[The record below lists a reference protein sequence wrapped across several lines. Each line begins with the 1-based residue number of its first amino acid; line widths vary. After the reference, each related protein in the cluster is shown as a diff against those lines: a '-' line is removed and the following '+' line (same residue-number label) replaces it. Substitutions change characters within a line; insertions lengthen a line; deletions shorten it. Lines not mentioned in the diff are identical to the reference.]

1 MLRIIFSFVIVIN
14 WGLCTQG
21 KYCIQNV
28 DDIVCYIPNGIF
40 AGQQETGKEF
50 PPFNGWYN
58 NRGNPSLGIPD
69 ASLTRSLPPHYK
81 DGVYEPSGWERPNVR
96 SISNLIFSGPQGL
109 PSTNNKTALFLFFG
123 EHVMQDILDTSRSGC
138 PPEYFN
144 IMLNASDS
152 HFSTTEMPYERSSY
166 QASNT
171 GYSPNHP
178 REQINGVT
186 SYLDGSQIY
195 GHTKAWSN
203 NLRLLR
209 STCNGRTSASN
220 LFSSQGRATDCRGE
234 LASLDDQGE
243 FPVLNNVGLPLDNSW
258 TTKDH
263 VIESAKRFYRVGS
276 RQGNENPFVLTVGIT
291 WFRHH
296 NWLARNIRDSN
307 PNWSDDD
314 VFNEARIQNIATY
327 QKVLMYEW
335 LPELLGTC
343 SSLNQSQC
351 LNVTPY
357 TAYSSGTSASVSDIF
372 EGTARH
378 FLSTITP
385 PGVFVRSKFNESSGG
400 CEFRPTSSTSP
411 ALSLC
416 NSYWDPAETF
426 KVASI
431 DEITMGMAS
440 QIAELEDNVVTPSL
454 RHNYYG
460 SRRFSR
466 RDLMA
471 TILQKGRD
479 HGLPDY
485 NVAREEFGMQTKA
498 TMMDINQ
505 NLFQS
510 NLQSNGTVIAFYVRF
525 GSVKYVYQSANVIR
539 TLKDLRLGNK
549 RSKCSGFM
557 FIFLTCCETVNDIIG
572 RFWFENV
579 KTTLLSSTKLNE
591 ILNTTF
597 RDVIL
602 RTNPTING
610 SFDLQDNPFLW
621 ATGDSKLFCPQPF
634 QLTENVLEECTP
646 LQRYDYF
653 KSSEVSFPLSFAF
666 FAVFALITLLVM
678 YLVGRQRMKSA
689 LKSKKHITTK
699 KRATIKTSIA
709 SGNVTI
715 CTEILGENVRQIQII
730 LRPENLILIKAVIGN
745 QNLRKIELIQQQ
757 EIKIYC
763 SDGTDRRTLIVR
775 LQEDT
780 YDLVLSF
787 NDSNELDEFF
797 NELHNFVKPL
807 GLECN
812 TFTIPEKHIM
822 EEART
827 KEMRDKQL
835 QNFFRTALSQAIN
848 IESEDLDRPKRKT
861 LKDLVK
867 VNITKSE
874 FAEYLKLKEDSLF
887 VEQMFLVADSDEDG
901 TISFREFLDIM
912 VLFTKGTPKEKAQL
926 MFDMYDL
933 DKSGGLSKEEF
944 TTMLKS
950 MMEMVNSSV
959 DVDDIDNVVDDM
971 MRANGFSSKDSLDL
985 NDFLMLLGQYSDI
998 SNQQSTSNGS
1008 KTYRA
1013 KRQSKYHRYSKR
1025 FKEGH
1030 QTPQRRL
1037 TRKVKTVREDYKTKS
1052 YEKFFVA
1059 LVKLTEHYANHIFC
1073 LSLYSLITAGVFL
1086 NAFFVV
1092 YSKNATGLYGIGGPL
1107 MALARASAA
1116 ALMFNF
1122 STLLLTMC
1130 RNIITFLRETFLHR
1144 FIPFDSAVT
1153 MHRIVAWMALAF
1165 TALHI
1170 LAHGINFYSIVT
1182 QSPDDMACL
1191 FRDMWYPSDYIPTFV
1206 FWLFQTITGIT
1217 GVILTLAIIVM
1228 YVFASNYARR
1238 MIFNWF
1244 RWTHKFGYL
1253 SLYFF
1258 SFVHGSGML
1267 ISSPQFYYYFLV
1279 PGILFTLDKVY
1290 TYSRKKAYISVVRAE
1305 LFPSDVTHLEFK
1317 RPKNFDYKAGQW
1329 VRIACLAQSSS
1340 EYHPFTL
1347 SSAPH
1352 EDTLK
1357 LHIRAVGPWTRNLRN
1372 IYDPNVLRDSPYP
1385 KLFLDGP
1392 FGEGHQDWYK
1402 YEVSVLVGGGIG
1414 VTPFASILKD
1424 LVNRSQSGVA
1434 IRCKAVYFIWVT
1446 RDQKQ
1451 YEWLTDIIQEVEG
1464 KDKKQ
1469 ILNTHIFITQF
1480 PQKFDLRTKMLY
1492 ICEENFQKIAGKSLF
1507 TGLRAITHF
1516 GRPDFPDFFVTLG
1529 EEHSSVETFGVFSC
1543 GPPPMT
1549 EGVEKACAKLNK
1561 YEGPTFSHHF
1571 ENF

>member
-1 MLRIIFSFVIVIN
+1 
-14 WGLCTQG
+14 
-21 KYCIQNV
+21 
-28 DDIVCYIPNGIF
+28 
-40 AGQQETGKEF
+40 
-50 PPFNGWYN
+50 FNGWYN

-69 ASLTRSLPPHYK
+69 SSLTRSLPPHYK

-123 EHVMQDILDTSRSGC
+123 EHVMQDILDTSRPGC

-178 REQINGVT
+178 REQINAVT

-209 STCNGRTSASN
+209 STCNGRTSTSS
-220 LFSSQGRATDCRGE
+220 LFS
-234 LASLDDQGE
+234 
-243 FPVLNNVGLPLDNSW
+243 
-258 TTKDH
+258 
-263 VIESAKRFYRVGS
+263 RVGS
-276 RQGNENPFVLTVGIT
+276 RRGNENPFVLTIGIT

-314 VFNEARIQNIATY
+314 VFNEARIQNIAMY

-335 LPELLGTC
+335 LPGLLGTC

-372 EGTARH
+372 EGAARH

-385 PGVFVRSKFNESSGG
+385 PGVFVRSKFNES
-400 CEFRPTSSTSP
+400 CEFRTTSATSP

-416 NSYWDPAETF
+416 NSYWEPAETF

-431 DEITMGMAS
+431 DGLTMGMAS
-440 QIAELEDNVVTPSL
+440 QIAELEDNVITPSL

-485 NVAREEFGMQTKA
+485 NETFKVASIDELTMGMASQIAELEDNVITPSLRHNYYGSRRFSRRDLMATILQVALFYTKWFVR
-498 TMMDINQ
+498 DHRGSPGE
-505 NLFQS
+505 LFRY
-510 NLQSNGTVIAFYVRF
+510 VIADQF
-525 GSVKYVYQSANVIR
+525 
-539 TLKDLRLGNK
+539 LRLRNG
-549 RSKCSGFM
+549 
-557 FIFLTCCETVNDIIG
+557 D

-579 KTTLLSSTKLNE
+579 KTSLLSSTKLNE

-610 SFDLQDNPFLW
+610 SFDIQDNPFVW
-621 ATGDSKLFCPQPF
+621 ATGDSKLFCPQPY

-653 KSSEVSFPLSFAF
+653 TSSEVSFPLSFAF
-666 FAVFALITLLVM
+666 FGVFALITLLVM

-689 LKSKKHITTK
+689 LKTKKDITTK
-699 KRATIKTSIA
+699 KRATITTSIA

-715 CTEILGENVRQIQII
+715 CTEILEFFVKTVYLEYGCSVHAIMYHEVFD
-730 LRPENLILIKAVIGN
+730 
-745 QNLRKIELIQQQ
+745 
-757 EIKIYC
+757 IY
-763 SDGTDRRTLIVR
+763 
-775 LQEDT
+775 
-780 YDLVLSF
+780 VLSF
-787 NDSNELDEFF
+787 NDSYELDEFF

-807 GLECN
+807 GLKCN
-812 TFTIPEKHIM
+812 TFAIPEKHIM

-835 QNFFRTALSQAIN
+835 QNFFRTALSQAMN

-901 TISFREFLDIM
+901 TISFREFLDII

-926 MFDMYDL
+926 MFNMYDL

-950 MMEMVNSSV
+950 MMEMVNSSA
-959 DVDDIDNVVDDM
+959 DVDNIDSVVDDM

-998 SNQQSTSNGS
+998 SNQHHTCPRNLLIMAGNISVLNNYNGH
-1008 KTYRA
+1008 KTYQA

-1025 FKEGH
+1025 FKEGYVCLLH
-1030 QTPQRRL
+1030 CIKSMFTKLYITHRPQTPQRRL

-1086 NAFFVV
+1086 NAFFYFSVVV
-1092 YSKNATGLYGIGGPL
+1092 YSKYATGLYGIGGPL

-1165 TALHI
+1165 TVHI

-1217 GVILTLAIIVM
+1217 GVILTLALIVM

-1244 RWTHKFGYL
+1244 RWTHKLGYL

-1434 IRCKAVYFIWVT
+1434 ITCKAVYFIWVT
-1446 RDQKQ
+1446 RDQNQ

>member
-1 MLRIIFSFVIVIN
+1 MLRIIISFVIVIN

-21 KYCIQNV
+21 
-28 DDIVCYIPNGIF
+28 
-40 AGQQETGKEF
+40 QQEIGKEF

-69 ASLTRSLPPHYK
+69 SSLTRSLPPHYK

-123 EHVMQDILDTSRSGC
+123 EHVMQDILDTSRPGC

-178 REQINGVT
+178 REQINAVT

-209 STCNGRTSASN
+209 STCNGRTSTSS

-243 FPVLNNVGLPLDNSW
+243 FPALNNVGLPLDNSW

-263 VIESAKRFYRVGS
+263 VIQSAKRFYRVGS
-276 RQGNENPFVLTVGIT
+276 RRGNENPFVLTIGIT

-314 VFNEARIQNIATY
+314 VFNEARIQNIAMY

-335 LPELLGTC
+335 LPGLLGTC

-372 EGTARH
+372 EGAARH

-385 PGVFVRSKFNESSGG
+385 PGVFVRSKFNESSGS
-400 CEFRPTSSTSP
+400 CEFRTTSATSP

-416 NSYWDPAETF
+416 NSYWEPAETF

-431 DEITMGMAS
+431 DELTMGMAS
-440 QIAELEDNVVTPSL
+440 QIAELEDNVITPSL

-510 NLQSNGTVIAFYVRF
+510 NLQSNGTLLDDLTSLHDGKLSKLDIFTGGLLETTGGSPGELFRYVIADQF
-525 GSVKYVYQSANVIR
+525 
-539 TLKDLRLGNK
+539 LRLRNG
-549 RSKCSGFM
+549 
-557 FIFLTCCETVNDIIG
+557 D

-579 KTTLLSSTKLNE
+579 KTSLLSSTKLNE

-610 SFDLQDNPFLW
+610 SFDIQDNPFVW
-621 ATGDSKLFCPQPF
+621 ATGDSKLFCPQPY

-653 KSSEVSFPLSFAF
+653 TSSEVSFPLSFAF
-666 FAVFALITLLVM
+666 FGVFVLITLLVM

-689 LKSKKHITTK
+689 LKTKKDITTK
-699 KRATIKTSIA
+699 KRATIETSIA

-757 EIKIYC
+757 DIKIYC

-787 NDSNELDEFF
+787 NDSYELDEFF

-807 GLECN
+807 GLKCI
-812 TFTIPEKHIM
+812 TFAIPEKHIM

-835 QNFFRTALSQAIN
+835 QNFFRTALSQAMN

-861 LKDLVK
+861 LKDLMK

-901 TISFREFLDIM
+901 TISFREFLDII

-926 MFDMYDL
+926 MFNMYDL

-950 MMEMVNSSV
+950 MMEMVNSSA
-959 DVDDIDNVVDDM
+959 DVDNIDSVVDDM

-998 SNQQSTSNGS
+998 SNQQSTSNGH
-1008 KTYRA
+1008 KTYQA

-1025 FKEGH
+1025 FKEGP

-1217 GVILTLAIIVM
+1217 GVILTLALIVM

-1244 RWTHKFGYL
+1244 RWTHKLGYL

-1434 IRCKAVYFIWVT
+1434 ITCKAVYFIWVT
-1446 RDQKQ
+1446 RDQNQ